1 MTSRLL
7 FVLAAATPAL
17 YAAGEEH
24 GQGMVLFLLGF
35 AVVLLAGK
43 LGGEAAE
50 RLGQPSVLGELA
62 AGVLLGNLA
71 LAGLPWLDF
80 LHHDA
85 TLAALAELGVI
96 LLLFEVGFESR
107 LQDLLAV
114 GKSALLVAVLGVAA
128 PMGLGYGVSVWLFP
142 ESGWWMHL
150 FAGATLA
157 ATSVG
162 ITARVLKD
170 LNRTESREAKI
181 VLGAA
186 VIDDVLGLIVLA
198 VVSGM
203 VSSLS
208 AGGSAEVA
216 LGPVAV
222 IIGKAVGFLAAAV
235 WVGRFV
241 QLRMLKVGEK
251 LRVPGVPLVS
261 AVSFCFLLSGLAGL
275 VGLAPIVG
283 AFAAGLVLE
292 EADYEAF
299 HAKEPP
305 LDEYIRPMSMIFVPV
320 FFVMM
325 GLKIDVRTFGSA
337 QVIGFAGLL
346 TVVAIAGKLV
356 SMCGVT
362 ERGVNRWAVGVGM
375 IPRGEVGLIFV
386 GIAAGLSVRGEPVFP
401 ASVVS
406 AMVAMVMLT
415 TMMTPPLLQWAF
427 ARERGELPRA
437 AR

>member
-1 MTSRLL
+1 MTRKPL
-7 FVLAAATPAL
+7 FALAAATPAL
-17 YAAGEEH
+17 YAAGAGH
-24 GQGMVLFLLGF
+24 GDETVLFLLGF
-35 AVVLLAGK
+35 AVVLLAAK

-50 RLGQPSVLGELA
+50 RLGQPAVLGELA
-62 AGVLLGNLA
+62 AGVLLGNLTLVGVA
-71 LAGLPWLDF
+71 WLDF
-80 LHHDA
+80 LHRDA
-85 TLAALAELGVI
+85 ILAAMAEVGVI

-107 LQDLLAV
+107 LSDLVAV

-128 PMGLGYGVSVWLFP
+128 PMALGYGVSAGLFP
-142 ESGWWMHL
+142 QAGWWMHL
-150 FAGATLA
+150 FSGATLA

-203 VSSLS
+203 VTSLAS
-208 AGGSAEVA
+208 GGPAEVA
-216 LGPVAV
+216 MGPVAV

-235 WVGRFV
+235 WLGRFV
-241 QLRMLKVGEK
+241 QLRMLRFGEK
-251 LRVPGVPLVS
+251 LRVRGVPLVS

-275 VGLAPIVG
+275 MGLAPIVG

-292 EADYEAF
+292 EADYEAY

-305 LDEYIRPMSMIFVPV
+305 LDEYIRPMTMIFVPV

-325 GLKIDVRTFGSA
+325 GLKIDLRNFGSP
-337 QVIGFAGLL
+337 QVLLFAGLL

-356 SMCGVT
+356 SMYGVT
-362 ERGVNRWAVGVGM
+362 ERGVNRLAVGIGM

-401 ASVVS
+401 GSAVS
-406 AMVAMVMLT
+406 AMVVMVMLT
-415 TMMTPPLLQWAF
+415 TMMTPPLLQWVF
-427 ARERGELPRA
+427 ARPRA
-437 AR
+437 AASGPGR